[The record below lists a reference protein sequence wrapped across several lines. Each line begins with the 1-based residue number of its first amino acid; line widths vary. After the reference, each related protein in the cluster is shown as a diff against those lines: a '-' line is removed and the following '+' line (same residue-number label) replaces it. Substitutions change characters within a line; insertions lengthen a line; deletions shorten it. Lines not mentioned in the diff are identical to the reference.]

1 MSKKTIIVLAVFA
14 LVLLGVGLFFF
25 RKKEEPVS
33 EEVEQPSEDIVQEE
47 VVQVPVDDACIDLL

>member
-25 RKKEEPVS
+25 RKKEEFPYFVR
-33 EEVEQPSEDIVQEE
+33 ITK
-47 VVQVPVDDACIDLL
+47 